1 MMGGYGKLLE
11 SCSHGDRKGF
21 IKGTGKV
28 ALRGQNSLSTITS
41 RKANQQGVDV
51 GGHIKEALFQLLPF
65 LSEME
70 SKPISSES
78 LELY

>member
-1 MMGGYGKLLE
+1 MLE
-11 SCSHGDRKGF
+11 SCSHGDRRGF

-28 ALRGQNSLSTITS
+28 ALRSQDSPTTITS
-41 RKANQQGVDV
+41 RKANHQGVDV
-51 GGHIKEALFQLLPF
+51 GGDIKEALFQLLPF

-70 SKPISSES
+70 SKPISGEI